1 MCTIYKAA
9 TNDICN
15 VSFASGIFPNRLK
28 IAIIKPLHK
37 KRNTE
42 NLQNYRPISLLSV
55 FFKNHRKV
63 NYASLMSFIV
73 KNNILND
80 VQHGFC
86 EGKSTY
92 TEIQEIHTFLEN
104 IQKAMK
110 KI

>member
-1 MCTIYKAA
+1 
-9 TNDICN
+9 
-15 VSFASGIFPNRLK
+15 
-28 IAIIKPLHK
+28 
-37 KRNTE
+37 
-42 NLQNYRPISLLSV
+42 
-55 FFKNHRKV
+55 
-63 NYASLMSFIV
+63 MSFIV